1 MEKKIKNMSGM
12 NILKLYEDLNKTGL
26 NPEDELLFLFIDMQ
40 KKNVKMAQM
49 EVKSN
54 KGDDIILRIEIV
66 DKNGINFINDIV
78 VNEKTENIKT
88 TVPKVV

>member
-26 NPEDELLFLFIDMQ
+26 NPEDALLFLFIDMQ